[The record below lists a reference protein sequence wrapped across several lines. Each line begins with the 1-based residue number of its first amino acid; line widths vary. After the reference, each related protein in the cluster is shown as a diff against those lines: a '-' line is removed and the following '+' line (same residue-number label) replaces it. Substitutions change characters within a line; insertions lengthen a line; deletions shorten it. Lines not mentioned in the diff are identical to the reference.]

1 MPALQ
6 DVADLIA
13 ECLCEDP
20 AGRPTA
26 QQLMQRLG
34 AMQQRAGKPA
44 GGAAEAAAAAP
55 AAPAP

>member
-1 MPALQ
+1 M
-6 DVADLIA
+6 A

-20 AGRPTA
+20 ARRPTA

-44 GGAAEAAAAAP
+44 GGAAGAAAAAT
-55 AAPAP
+55 AT